1 MGERWRPNET
11 ITINI
16 HESSGDPHTTLTA
29 TADANGAFT
38 NSEFRTALDR
48 SDVGVRFLATAT
60 GQASRWTAQ
69 TTFTDTRQFTATIT
83 PTSATVGTAT
93 TYTLTVT
100 NTSTAGEVMDCV
112 QVAIPAGAGTP
123 SSLSVVATDNPGGPR
138 TWSTPSVSGTTIE
151 TIRTGNTNPNS
162 IDPGGTVAISFTA
175 TATTSGTKTWT
186 TSAFA
191 NTSCS
196 AGQSFTP
203 SGPQPSVQVNQATP
217 ALSTTATAGVTIGQ
231 GTISDP
237 ANLAGGFGTLGG
249 TITLTLY
256 GPNDATSGNAAIF
269 TNTKAVVS
277 SGGGTGTATSAP
289 FTPSQA
295 ETYRWKASYSGDTN
309 NAAIA
314 TACNDP
320 GETSVVN
327 QATPTLTTVATPTAH
342 VGTPVTAR
350 ANIPGG
356 VGTLGGTITFTLYGP
371 NDATCG
377 NAAIF
382 TNTKAVVSSG
392 GGTGPA
398 TSDSPTRRSSDLYR
412 WKASY
417 SGDTNNA
424 AIATACNDPGETS
437 VITQAT
443 PVLTTVATPTSPVTG
458 SISDAATLAGGSGTL
473 SGTIT
478 FTLYGDRKSVV

>member
-1 MGERWRPNET
+1 MGEGWRPNEQVA
-11 ITINI
+11 INI
-16 HESSGDPHTTLTA
+16 RESSGDPDTNLTA
-29 TADANGAFT
+29 TVDAAGAFT
-38 NSEFRTALDR
+38 NSGFQTNPDR

-93 TYTLTVT
+93 SYTLTVT
-100 NTSTAGEVMDCV
+100 NTSTSGEAMDCV

-123 SSLSVVATDNPGGPR
+123 SALSVVATDNPGGPR
-138 TWSTPSVSGTTIE
+138 TWSTPSVSGSTIQ

-231 GTISDP
+231 GTISDT
-237 ANLAGGFGTLGG
+237 ANLAGG
-249 TITLTLY
+249 
-256 GPNDATSGNAAIF
+256 S
-269 TNTKAVVS
+269 
-277 SGGGTGTATSAP
+277 
-289 FTPSQA
+289 
-295 ETYRWKASYSGDTN
+295 
-309 NAAIA
+309 
-314 TACNDP
+314 
-320 GETSVVN
+320 
-327 QATPTLTTVATPTAH
+327 
-342 VGTPVTAR
+342 
-350 ANIPGG
+350 
-356 VGTLGGTITFTLYGP
+356 GTLGGTITFTLYGP

-392 GGTGPA
+392 GGTGTA
-398 TSDSPTRRSSDLYR
+398 TSDPLKRSQTRTNR
-412 WKASY
+412 WNTTYTEAA
-417 SGDTNNA
+417 NNA
-424 AIATACNDPGETS
+424 AIATACNDPGATGVVNPATS
-437 VITQAT
+437 S
-443 PVLTTVATPTSPVTG
+443 LTTVAPPAALSFPTRRS
-458 SISDAATLAGGSGTL
+458 SDLLAGGSGTL
-473 SGTIT
+473 GGTIT
-478 FTLYGDRKSVV
+478 FTLYGPNDATCGNAAIFTNTKAVVSSGGGTGTATSDP